1 MPNYYFDSSA
11 LVKYYHHEP
20 GSPEVIRLTQTP
32 DTRHYISH
40 LTFIELHSAF
50 GGKVRSG
57 HIDSD
62 QFDLSCRRLRQDVY
76 ERRFRVLPM
85 KAIHYREAE
94 RLLKTYTA
102 DTGLRT
108 LDSLQL
114 AVALLDLHRESRL
127 AQFICA
133 DEILSEVATEEGII
147 VFNPMAREQEGC

>member
-11 LVKYYHHEP
+11 LVKYYHQEP
-20 GSPEVIRLTQTP
+20 GSPDIIGLIQTP
-32 DTRHYISH
+32 NTRHYISR
-40 LTFIELHSAF
+40 LTFVEVHSAF

-62 QFDLSCRRLRQDVY
+62 QFDLFCDRLRQDVY

-85 KAIHYREAE
+85 KAAHYREAE

-102 DTGLRT
+102 DKGLRT

-114 AVALLDLHRESRL
+114 SVALLDLYRESRL

-133 DEILSEVATEEGII
+133 DRILSEVATAEGMT
-147 VFNPMAREQEGC
+147 VLNPIGREQEG